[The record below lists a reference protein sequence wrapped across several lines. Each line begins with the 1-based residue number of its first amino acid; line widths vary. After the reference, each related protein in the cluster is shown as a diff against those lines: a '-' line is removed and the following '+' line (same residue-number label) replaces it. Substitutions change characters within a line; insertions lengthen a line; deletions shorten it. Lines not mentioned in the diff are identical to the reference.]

1 METETKTETNPEV
14 LPWWAG
20 RTSGS
25 YDPMHPANVEARKYD
40 DNSSGIDWEEI
51 MLTTQEDY
59 EAGRYSFNSQ
69 DYATHEEAMAA
80 MRALIHSIA
89 EEVEREAASLSPRSV
104 EG

>member
-1 METETKTETNPEV
+1 MKTETEDSSPDTT
-14 LPWWAG
+14 PWWVG

-25 YDPMHPANVEARKYD
+25 YDPMHPDNVEARKYD

-51 MLTTQEDY
+51 ILTTQEDY

-80 MRALIHSIA
+80 MRALIDSIA
-89 EEVEREAASLSPRSV
+89 EEVEREAASIRPLDAP
-104 EG
+104 G

>member
-1 METETKTETNPEV
+1 MKTETEDSSPDTT
-14 LPWWAG
+14 PWWVG

-25 YDPMHPANVEARKYD
+25 YDPMHPDNVEARKYD

-51 MLTTQEDY
+51 ILTTQEDY
-59 EAGRYSFNSQ
+59 EAGRYCFNSQ

-80 MRALIHSIA
+80 LSAWIHSIA
-89 EEVEREAASLSPRSV
+89 ERVKREAASLPPLDA